1 MFCSSCL
8 QTPGKDELSTFN
20 TNFMAMNIRDLKS
33 FWALLSI
40 GVVGGLCTVG
50 VVLLIGGSLTG
61 FKAEEEKAYRE
72 KFWNEY
78 RVYSVPV
85 PEEMTFAGE
94 KVPLWD
100 FEFRER
106 VERELLQNAYG
117 QATMLLYMK
126 RASRW
131 FPMIEKVLK
140 EKGIPD
146 DFKYLAV
153 AESGLANAISPSNA
167 EGFWQFLAAT
177 ARQHGLQVN
186 EEVDQRYDPWLA
198 TEAACRYLQK
208 SHAQFGNWS
217 MVAASYNMGTSGL
230 QQAAQYQGQ
239 DSYHALHLNNE
250 TSRYLP
256 RILAIKTIMKHPER
270 YGFHLT
276 AAQLYLPYETTE
288 WTIQEPVANWAAYA
302 RSQGMDFRQL
312 KIFNPWIRKPYL
324 HNKDRKTY
332 TLRKPTPEFTQKAS
346 RWALVPVSE
355 WGLHAPSP
363 KGPSR

>member
-1 MFCSSCL
+1 MFCSTCL
-8 QTPGKDELSTFN
+8 QTPGKDELSAFN

-33 FWALLSI
+33 FWVLLTLA
-40 GVVGGLCTVG
+40 VVGGLGIIG
-50 VVLLIGGSLTG
+50 VALLIGGSLTG

-78 RVYSVPV
+78 RVYAVPV

-153 AESGLANAISPSNA
+153 AESGLANAISSA
-167 EGFWQFLAAT
+167 EAVGFWQFLAAT

-186 EEVDQRYDPWLA
+186 DEVDQRYDPWLA

-324 HNKDRKTY
+324 HNKDRKPY

-355 WGLHAPSP
+355 WGLNTPSP

>member
-1 MFCSSCL
+1 V
-8 QTPGKDELSTFN
+8 G
-20 TNFMAMNIRDLKS
+20 AYGI
-33 FWALLSI
+33 ALML
-40 GVVGGLCTVG
+40 GA
-50 VVLLIGGSLTG
+50 SLTG
-61 FKAEEEKAYRE
+61 FRTEEEKVYQE
-72 KFWNEY
+72 KFWNDY
-78 RVYSVPV
+78 RVYSVPL
-85 PEEMTFAGE
+85 PEPMTFAGE

-117 QATMLLYMK
+117 QATTLLYMK

-153 AESGLANAISPSNA
+153 AESGLTNAVSSA
-167 EGFWQFLAAT
+167 EAVGFWQFLAAT
-177 ARQHGLQVN
+177 ARQHGLQVG

-198 TEAACRYLQK
+198 TEAACRYLSK
-208 SHAQFGNWS
+208 SYALFGNWS

-230 QQAAQYQGQ
+230 QQASQYQGKEL
-239 DSYHALHLNNE
+239 YPELHLNNE

-276 AAQLYLPYETTE
+276 AAQLYLPFETTE
-288 WTIQEPVANWAAYA
+288 WTIAEPIPNWAAYA

-324 HNKDRKTY
+324 HNKDRRVY
-332 TLRKPTPEFTQKAS
+332 TLRKPTPVFIQKAS
-346 RWALVPVSE
+346 RWALVPASE
-355 WGLHAPSP
+355 WGDNIPES
-363 KGPSR
+363 KGLSR